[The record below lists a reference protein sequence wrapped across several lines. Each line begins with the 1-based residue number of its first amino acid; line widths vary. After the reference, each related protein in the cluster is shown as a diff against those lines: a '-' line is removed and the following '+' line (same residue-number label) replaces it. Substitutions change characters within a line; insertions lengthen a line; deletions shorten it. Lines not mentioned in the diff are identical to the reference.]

1 MKDLL
6 KAYRLAW
13 YGGRAK
19 SQGMFS
25 IFFFGLGI
33 LTDVLS
39 GGESFVGLFYMVW
52 AVAFLYQM
60 IITVDLSTLVQSSP
74 LKKKIMVD
82 YTIFSVLPLM
92 YLILGIVAILHYF
105 IARNSGLEPQMIH
118 CCNMIL
124 AGYSL
129 MIGLIYFGIGFK
141 KWIVGLLAF
150 ILLLVGLPLVK
161 VFSLED
167 VIATMIEQQ
176 GFSYS
181 YWLCVVLSF
190 MCMTIGGAICYGI
203 SILLYKKPLSPV
215 MFHGIIG
222 KK

>member
-19 SQGMFS
+19 TQGMFS
-25 IFFFGLGI
+25 ILFFGLGI
-33 LTDVLS
+33 LIDVLS

-52 AVAFLYQM
+52 AAVFLYQM
-60 IITVDLSTLVQSSP
+60 ILTVDLSTLVQSSP

-82 YTIFSVLPLM
+82 YPLFSVLPVM
-92 YLILGIVAILHYF
+92 YLILGIVTILHYF
-105 IARNSGLEPQMIH
+105 IARNSGLEHQMIH
-118 CCNMIL
+118 CSNMFM

-150 ILLLVGLPLVK
+150 ILLLLPLAK
-161 VFSLED
+161 IFPLEE
-167 VIATMIEQQ
+167 VVATMIEQQ

-181 YWLCVVLSF
+181 YWLCVILSF
-190 MCMTIGGAICYGI
+190 VCMTIGGAICYGL
-203 SILLYKKPLSPV
+203 SILLYKKPLSLI
-215 MFHGIIG
+215 MFHGMIG